1 MIVRL
6 ERSGG
11 WHEREQEK
19 REVLERPI
27 AKTSAFW
34 AAFKWAEVTG
44 GMAVVR

>member
-1 MIVRL
+1 MRGSRK
-6 ERSGG
+6 EGKS
-11 WHEREQEK
+11 WK
-19 REVLERPI
+19 RPI